1 MKKLLS
7 LLLAAILLCSL
18 CGATALAEK
27 YDEIFGEYT
36 LVNMLSADSD
46 EDMTEMVQAM
56 AALGMK
62 ATLVVNEDGS
72 AVMDMFGEQQELT
85 FDFDAQT
92 VTDGEDAIPYSF
104 NGEELIIG
112 TEEQGFVFSKAGIE
126 LPERSGGPFSFY
138 LLTELLD
145 ENGEDYLPEVKAE
158 CDEDTLFGLYL
169 FKDGSCS
176 LVMYDESEP
185 GRFDFD
191 AMTLSFGEDTLDFT
205 LDGEVLSIV
214 DTDGVVGIFTLADP
228 GFVGPYVMTAMV
240 NGEDGD
246 MSEQLALLEAV
257 NMLPTLVIDEDGKGV
272 LDLFDSDMEMV
283 FDFEAMMADI
293 QGEKVPFTY
302 DKGVIEIGDGDQYMS
317 FARVLPEA
325 DEG

>member
-46 EDMTEMVQAM
+46 EDMTEMIQAM
-56 AALGMK
+56 AAMGMS
-62 ATLVVNEDGS
+62 ATLVINEDGS
-72 AVMDMFGEQQELT
+72 AVMDMFGEQQELR
-85 FDFDAQT
+85 FDFDTQT

-126 LPERSGGPFSFY
+126 LPERSGGPFDYYVVVDVLNTDGVSVLEQYCEPEEASGVTLVLFRSGEG
-138 LLTELLD
+138 TFTDSD
-145 ENGEDYLPEVKAE
+145 EVYEMV
-158 CDEDTLFGLYL
+158 
-169 FKDGSCS
+169 
-176 LVMYDESEP
+176 
-185 GRFDFD
+185 FDFD
-191 AMTLSFGEDTLDFT
+191 TMMVTVEEDEFPFKLEDTT
-205 LDGEVLSIV
+205 LCITNVSGDIIV
-214 DTDGVVGIFTLADP
+214 MEKADP

-272 LDLFDSDMEMV
+272 LDLFDSDMEMI
-283 FDFEAMMADI
+283 FDFEAMTADI

-302 DKGVIEIGDGDQYMS
+302 DKGVIEIGEGDQYMS

>member
-1 MKKLLS
+1 MKKILAV
-7 LLLAAILLCSL
+7 LLAAILLCSL

-27 YDEIFGEYT
+27 YEEIFGEYT
-36 LVNMLSADSD
+36 LINMLSADSD

-56 AALGMK
+56 AAMGMS
-62 ATLVVNEDGS
+62 ATLLVNEDGS
-72 AVMDMFGEQQELT
+72 AVMDMFGEQQELS

-92 VTDGEDAIPYSF
+92 VSDGEEVIPYSF
-104 NGEELIIG
+104 DGEELIIG
-112 TEEQGFVFSKAGIE
+112 NEEQGFVFSKAGVE

-145 ENGEDYLPEVKAE
+145 ENGEDYLPEIKAGCE
-158 CDEDTLFGLYL
+158 EGTMFGLYL

-191 AMTLSFGEDTLDFT
+191 AMTLSIGDDTLDFT
-205 LDGEVLSIV
+205 LEGEVLSIV
-214 DTDGVVGIFTLADP
+214 DTDGVVGIFTLSDP
-228 GFVGPYVMTAMV
+228 GYVGPYVMTAMV

-246 MSEQLALLEAV
+246 MSEQLALLEAM
-257 NMLPTLVIDEDGKGV
+257 NMLPTLVIGEDGKGV
-272 LDLFDSDMEMV
+272 LDLFESEMEMV
-283 FDFEAMMADI
+283 FDFEAMTADI
-293 QGEKVPFTY
+293 QGEKIPFSY
-302 DKGVIEIGDGDQYMS
+302 DKGVIGIGEGDQFMS

>member
-72 AVMDMFGEQQELT
+72 AVMDMFGEQQELR
-85 FDFDAQT
+85 FDFDTQT

-126 LPERSGGPFSFY
+126 LPERSGGPFDYYVAIDVLNTDGVSVLEQYCEPEEASGVTLVLFRSGEG
-138 LLTELLD
+138 TFTDSD
-145 ENGEDYLPEVKAE
+145 EVYEMV
-158 CDEDTLFGLYL
+158 
-169 FKDGSCS
+169 
-176 LVMYDESEP
+176 
-185 GRFDFD
+185 FDFD
-191 AMTLSFGEDTLDFT
+191 TMMVTVEEDEFPFKLEDTT
-205 LDGEVLSIV
+205 LYITNVNGDIIV
-214 DTDGVVGIFTLADP
+214 MEKADP

-272 LDLFDSDMEMV
+272 LDLFDSEMEMI

-302 DKGVIEIGDGDQYMS
+302 DKGVIEIGEGDQYMS

>member
-1 MKKLLS
+1 MKKILAV
-7 LLLAAILLCSL
+7 LLAAILLCSL

-27 YDEIFGEYT
+27 YEEIFGEYT
-36 LVNMLSADSD
+36 LINMLSADSD

-56 AALGMK
+56 AAMGMS
-62 ATLVVNEDGS
+62 ATLLVNEDGS
-72 AVMDMFGEQQELT
+72 AVMDMFGEQQELS

-92 VTDGEDAIPYSF
+92 VSDGEEVIPYSF
-104 NGEELIIG
+104 DGEELIIG
-112 TEEQGFVFSKAGIE
+112 NEEQGFVFSKAGVE

-145 ENGEDYLPEVKAE
+145 ENGEDYLPEIKAGCE
-158 CDEDTLFGLYL
+158 EGTMFGLYL

-191 AMTLSFGEDTLDFT
+191 AMTLSIGEDTLDFT
-205 LDGEVLSIV
+205 LEGEVLSIV
-214 DTDGVVGIFTLADP
+214 DTDGVVGIFTLSDP
-228 GFVGPYVMTAMV
+228 GYVGPYVMTAMV

-246 MSEQLALLEAV
+246 MSEQLALLEAM
-257 NMLPTLVIDEDGKGV
+257 NMLPTLVIGEDGKGV
-272 LDLFDSDMEMV
+272 LDLFESEMEMI
-283 FDFEAMMADI
+283 FDFEAMTADI
-293 QGEKVPFTY
+293 QGEKIPFSY
-302 DKGVIEIGDGDQYMS
+302 DKGVIGIGEGDQFMS

>member
-1 MKKLLS
+1 MKKILAV
-7 LLLAAILLCSL
+7 LLAAILLCSL

-27 YDEIFGEYT
+27 YEEIFGEYT
-36 LVNMLSADSD
+36 LINMLSADSD

-56 AALGMK
+56 AAMGMS
-62 ATLVVNEDGS
+62 ATLLVNEDGS
-72 AVMDMFGEQQELT
+72 AVMDMFGEQQELS

-92 VTDGEDAIPYSF
+92 VSDGEEVIPYSF
-104 NGEELIIG
+104 DGEELIIG
-112 TEEQGFVFSKAGIE
+112 NEEQGFVFSKAGVE

-145 ENGEDYLPEVKAE
+145 ENGEDYLPEIKAGCE
-158 CDEDTLFGLYL
+158 EGTMFGLYL

-191 AMTLSFGEDTLDFT
+191 AMTLSIGEDTLDFT
-205 LDGEVLSIV
+205 LEGEVLSIV
-214 DTDGVVGIFTLADP
+214 DTDGVVGIFTLSDP
-228 GFVGPYVMTAMV
+228 GYVGPYVMTAMV

-246 MSEQLALLEAV
+246 MSEQLALLEAM
-257 NMLPTLVIDEDGKGV
+257 NMLPTLVIGEDGKGV
-272 LDLFDSDMEMV
+272 LDLFESEMEMV
-283 FDFEAMMADI
+283 FDFEAMTADI
-293 QGEKVPFTY
+293 QGEKIPFSY
-302 DKGVIEIGDGDQYMS
+302 DKGVIGIGEGDQFMS